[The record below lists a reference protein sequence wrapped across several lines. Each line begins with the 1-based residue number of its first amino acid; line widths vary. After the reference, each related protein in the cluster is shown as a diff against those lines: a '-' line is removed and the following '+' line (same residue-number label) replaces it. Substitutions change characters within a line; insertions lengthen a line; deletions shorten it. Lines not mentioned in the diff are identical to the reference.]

1 MRWWVPVLAL
11 PALACAG
18 GVVRPVVPIVPPDI
32 SPITVPIRLRSLPYR
47 TVANPVSPIAFCA
60 GGDVMLGSNLDS
72 AWARQA
78 QRQAGLPTLFPSPD
92 SLLAPLRPLV
102 ADADVVL
109 LNVEGAIG
117 TGPAP
122 RKCRRGSTSCYAF
135 RQDIGVAAALR
146 RIAPLAAVA
155 GNVANNHA
163 MDAGSGGFEQT
174 TEYLK
179 AAGVYVVGADSLAT
193 LVPLPDGDTLAL
205 LGFSA
210 FQAGPDA
217 RDLPLVAR
225 VVARAAAAHPR
236 VIVSLHIG
244 AEGVRAQRTPDS
256 VELYLGEN
264 RGNSVAIARTALAAG
279 ASIVVGHGP
288 HVLRGAEW
296 RPDGVAVYSL
306 GNLVT
311 YGPFSMA
318 PPLDRGAIF
327 CAWLDREG
335 RVVQADLRPTYQLK
349 AGTVVPD
356 AQFRAAELVDS
367 LSRLDFPATGVR
379 VPFGMIRR
387 RRTH

>member
-1 MRWWVPVLAL
+1 
-11 PALACAG
+11 
-18 GVVRPVVPIVPPDI
+18 
-32 SPITVPIRLRSLPYR
+32 
-47 TVANPVSPIAFCA
+47 
-60 GGDVMLGSNLDS
+60 
-72 AWARQA
+72 
-78 QRQAGLPTLFPSPD
+78 
-92 SLLAPLRPLV
+92 
-102 ADADVVL
+102 
-109 LNVEGAIG
+109 
-117 TGPAP
+117 
-122 RKCRRGSTSCYAF
+122 
-135 RQDIGVAAALR
+135 
-146 RIAPLAAVA
+146 
-155 GNVANNHA
+155 
-163 MDAGSGGFEQT
+163 MDAGNGGFEQT
-174 TEYLK
+174 VEHQR

-217 RDLPLVAR
+217 RDLPLVGR
-225 VVARAAAAHPR
+225 VVARAAAAHRR

-244 AEGVRAQRTPDS
+244 AEGVRAQRTPNS

-296 RPDGVAVYSL
+296 RPDGLAVYSL

-327 CAWLDREG
+327 CASLDRDG
-335 RVVQADLRPTYQLK
+335 RVVQADLRPTHQLK
-349 AGTVVPD
+349 PGTVVAD
-356 AQFRAAELVDS
+356 AELRAAQLVDS
-367 LSRLDFPATGVR
+367 LSGLDFPTTGVR

-387 RRTH
+387 RRIH